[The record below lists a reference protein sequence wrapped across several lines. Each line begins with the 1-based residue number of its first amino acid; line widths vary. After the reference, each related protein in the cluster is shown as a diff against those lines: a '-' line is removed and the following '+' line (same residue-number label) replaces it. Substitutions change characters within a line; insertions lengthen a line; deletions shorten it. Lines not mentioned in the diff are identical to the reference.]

1 MVSATLYSKNE
12 VETIIKRNVSGKD
25 LSSSFVTTVRGI
37 QVNLENKDY
46 AIFLGAKSQFK
57 EQITSLVKS
66 AGYLI
71 KKDNSRGIRLH
82 GHPEQHLLGYKEL
95 IDCIEQCEIDGLG
108 YGRDR
113 NPIFVDKNK
122 TEDDLFLVSA
132 KKIKTLVDNDLGHIL
147 KLCAREILYADY
159 RCSRITKGQSDSY
172 SAEQGYREHVVPCT
186 MLAELAALKL
196 KAGES
201 IEMVAKFLKEHLAI
215 ILINKKEADLLDN
228 EFGFKTTMPDHWEIG
243 DSVYARLECAEIPF
257 TLFD

>member
-1 MVSATLYSKNE
+1 MASATLYSKNE
-12 VETIIKRNVSGKD
+12 VETIIKRDVSGKD

-46 AIFLGAKSQFK
+46 AIFLGAKSK
-57 EQITSLVKS
+57 LKKQIKSLVKG
-66 AGYLI
+66 AGYLV
-71 KKDNSRGIRLH
+71 KKDNTRGIRLH
-82 GHPEQHLLGYKEL
+82 GRSEQHLLGYKEL
-95 IDCIEQCEIDGLG
+95 IDCIEQCKIDGLG

-113 NPIFVDKNK
+113 NPIFVDKYK

-147 KLCAREILYADY
+147 RLCAREILYADY

-172 SAEQGYREHVVPCT
+172 SAEQGHREHVVPCT

-196 KAGES
+196 KGGES
-201 IEMVAKFLKEHLAI
+201 IEMVAKFIEEHLVI
-215 ILINKKEADLLDN
+215 VLINKNEADLLDN
-228 EFGFKTTMPDHWEIG
+228 EFGLKTVMPANWEVG
-243 DSVYARLECAEIPF
+243 GSVYARLECAEIPF